1 MKELILYA
9 LRRFCMLIPF
19 LIGLTL
25 VAFLLGVLSPG
36 DPALALLTMDGT
48 SEPTAEEL
56 DALRH
61 AMGLD
66 QPVWIQYGR
75 WLMNALH
82 GDLGVSYLTQ
92 KPVLDEILRRF
103 PITFRLAVWAIGWVL
118 VVGIPAGIWAAEK
131 KDTAGEI
138 VLRAGA
144 LFFISIPSFFLAIL
158 CMLLF
163 SEEWRLLPSG
173 GYGSMMQMIM
183 PSFVLA
189 AGTADVHDG
198 GGRKGIHHDRTGER
212 AAHAFY
218 HEKTCTAQCPCPCHY
233 DAGHFLRLYLGRIR
247 HH

>member
-92 KPVLDEILRRF
+92 NLYWMKYSVGF
-103 PITFRLAVWAIGWVL
+103 PLL
-118 VVGIPAGIWAAEK
+118 
-131 KDTAGEI
+131 
-138 VLRAGA
+138 
-144 LFFISIPSFFLAIL
+144 FISRYGPSAGYWLPAYPPESGLQRKRHRRGNSPSRRCSFLYFRPFFL
-158 CMLLF
+158 
-163 SEEWRLLPSG
+163 P
-173 GYGSMMQMIM
+173 
-183 PSFVLA
+183 
-189 AGTADVHDG
+189 
-198 GGRKGIHHDRTGER
+198 
-212 AAHAFY
+212 
-218 HEKTCTAQCPCPCHY
+218 
-233 DAGHFLRLYLGRIR
+233 GHFM
-247 HH
+247 HAPFF